1 MTVSRLGS
9 IAAVL
14 GGVSWIVAAVLA
26 WGEDE
31 LGAALYLVGLA
42 LLVAA
47 FAALGYALVAT
58 APVWLRAVV
67 TLATP
72 ALGAMVWL
80 IIVDAIPQVYVAAVV
95 GGVLLLVGGGIGL
108 SQANGPGSSAA
119 PPPPKRGRRA
129 AR

>member
-14 GGVSWIVAAVLA
+14 GGVAWIAAALLA

-31 LGAALYLVGLA
+31 LGAALYYAGFA
-42 LLVAA
+42 LLVVA
-47 FAALGYALVAT
+47 FAALGYALVST

-80 IIVDAIPQVYVAAVV
+80 ILDDAIPQAYVAAVV

-108 SQANGPGSSAA
+108 SQADGPAERT
-119 PPPPKRGRRA
+119 PPPPARGRRA

>member
-1 MTVSRLGS
+1 M
-9 IAAVL
+9 
-14 GGVSWIVAAVLA
+14 WVAAALLA

-31 LGAALYLVGLA
+31 LGAALYLGGFV

-47 FAALGYALVAT
+47 FAALGYALVAS

-72 ALGAMVWL
+72 ALGAMIWL
-80 IIVDAIPQVYVAAVV
+80 IIQDAIPQAYVAAVI
-95 GGVLLLVGGGIGL
+95 GGVLLVVGGGIGL
-108 SQANGPGSSAA
+108 SQASPPAA
-119 PPPPKRGRRA
+119 ETPPKGGHRRA

>member
-14 GGVSWIVAAVLA
+14 GGVAWIVAALLS

-31 LGAALYLVGLA
+31 LGAALYYGGLA

-72 ALGAMVWL
+72 ALGAMVWQ
-80 IIVDAIPQVYVAAVV
+80 IILVEVPHAFVASVV
-95 GGVLLLVGGGIGL
+95 GGVLLVVGGGIAL
-108 SQANGPGSSAA
+108 SQSSGPA
-119 PPPPKRGRRA
+119 PTETPPRGGHRRA

>member
-1 MTVSRLGS
+1 MSVSRLGS

-14 GGVSWIVAAVLA
+14 GGAAWIVAALLA

-31 LGAALYLVGLA
+31 LGAGLYVAGFV
-42 LLVAA
+42 LLVVA
-47 FAALGYALVAT
+47 FAALGYALVTT

-80 IIVDAIPQVYVAAVV
+80 ILKDAIPQAYVAAVV
-95 GGVLLLVGGGIGL
+95 GGVLLVVGGGIAL
-108 SQANGPGSSAA
+108 SQASGPVPSGT
-119 PPPPKRGRRA
+119 PRGGHRRA
-129 AR
+129 ER